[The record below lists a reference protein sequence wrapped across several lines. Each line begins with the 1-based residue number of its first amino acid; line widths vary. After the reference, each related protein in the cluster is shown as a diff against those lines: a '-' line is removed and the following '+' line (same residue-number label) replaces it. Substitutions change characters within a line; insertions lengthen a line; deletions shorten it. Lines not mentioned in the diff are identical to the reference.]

1 MFTCKDLHSTRLSS
15 GPPLAGDA
23 PILAS
28 DDSQRLVG
36 KASRNRICFSSW
48 KILAIHSSVA
58 MQHNFLGV
66 FLHLKTLLCHRNG
79 WSLLSA
85 LHMAYLTSQKYTT
98 VVVIVLLIFTCTAR
112 TLDC

>member
-36 KASRNRICFSSW
+36 KASRNRICF
-48 KILAIHSSVA
+48 
-58 MQHNFLGV
+58 FLGV
-66 FLHLKTLLCHRNG
+66 TFKN
-79 WSLLSA
+79 
-85 LHMAYLTSQKYTT
+85 
-98 VVVIVLLIFTCTAR
+98 TAVSP
-112 TLDC
+112 